1 MKMKTIPKK
10 NTIPRCHK
18 SFLPKFC
25 TMIGGEDHPQLEML
39 VDRLLVDR
47 LYLSTTTMV
56 DLLVK
61 VVLGLQEVVVM
72 VRQEVAITVQRWW

>member
-1 MKMKTIPKK
+1 
-10 NTIPRCHK
+10 
-18 SFLPKFC
+18 
-25 TMIGGEDHPQLEML
+25 MIGGEDHPQLEML